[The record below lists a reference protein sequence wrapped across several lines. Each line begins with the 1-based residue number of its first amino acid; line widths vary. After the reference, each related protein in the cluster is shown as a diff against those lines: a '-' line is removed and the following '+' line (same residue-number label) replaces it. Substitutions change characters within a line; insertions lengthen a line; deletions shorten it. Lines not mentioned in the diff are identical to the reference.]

1 MDWAHVFLLATNVVF
16 VSFGIVSVK
25 RNMEMMEKLDDV
37 SDAID
42 VCIEELSLRQES
54 ISAKLKMDVFSDEP
68 VVKDLVLDMKEAKAL
83 LSRVKRVLDDSL
95 EETEGDE

>member
-1 MDWAHVFLLATNVVF
+1 MDWVHVLLLVTNVVF

-54 ISAKLKMDVFSDEP
+54 VSAKLKMDVFSDEP